1 MLYQKTK
8 NQEQQTRNQ
17 KHTSMTANCPINL
30 LFLAVLASAGAGL
43 RPLAPEPLTTG
54 IYRVLGDTA
63 INGASSLIL
72 SFTAEATSEQVK
84 LNWQTAEGNA
94 DHFVVETGTDGTT
107 FSSLAVVKATGGSRS
122 YFFTQDMAPRGVHY
136 YRLRV
141 VSTNETYAF
150 SEVVRATVGPKRTVA
165 VFPNPSKGQITVSHP
180 LGTGQ
185 EVLHVIDMNGAV
197 VARKTIASASI
208 QTPFDLAS
216 LPKGAYQL
224 IWMLGQ
230 EKVSQKFLIQ

>member
-1 MLYQKTK
+1 MP
-8 NQEQQTRNQ
+8 
-17 KHTSMTANCPINL
+17 ANCPINL

-43 RPLAPEPLTTG
+43 RPVAPEPFTAG
-54 IYRVLGDTA
+54 IYRLFSDTA
-63 INGASSLIL
+63 INGASPLIL
-72 SFTAEATSEQVK
+72 RFTAEASSEQVR
-84 LNWQTAEGNA
+84 LTWQTAKGNA
-94 DHFVVETGTDGTT
+94 DHFVVETGTDGIS
-107 FSSLAVVKATGGSRS
+107 FSSLAVVKATGEPRS
-122 YFFTQDMAPRGVHY
+122 YFFTQDMTPRGVRY
-136 YRLRV
+136 YRLRIV
-141 VSTNETYAF
+141 GTDETYAF
-150 SEVVRATVGPKRTVA
+150 SEVVQATVGPKRTVA

-185 EVLHVIDMNGAV
+185 EVLHVVDMNGSV
-197 VARKTIASASI
+197 VARKTVASASI

>member
-1 MLYQKTK
+1 M
-8 NQEQQTRNQ
+8 N
-17 KHTSMTANCPINL
+17 ANCPINL
-30 LFLAVLASAGAGL
+30 LFLAVLASAGAL
-43 RPLAPEPLTTG
+43 RPLAQEPPTAG
-54 IYRVLGDTA
+54 IYRIFGDTA
-63 INGASSLIL
+63 INGASPLIL
-72 SFTAEATSEQVK
+72 RFTAEASSEQVK
-84 LNWQTAEGNA
+84 LAWQATEGNA
-94 DHFVVETGTDGTT
+94 DHFVVETATDGIS
-107 FSSLAVVKATGGSRS
+107 FSSLAVVKATQAPRS
-122 YFFTQDMAPRGVHY
+122 YFFTQDMAPKGVHY

-141 VSTNETYAF
+141 VGTDGAYAF

-185 EVLHVIDMNGAV
+185 EVLHVVDMNGAV
-197 VARKTIASASI
+197 VARKSVASAAI

>member
-1 MLYQKTK
+1 
-8 NQEQQTRNQ
+8 
-17 KHTSMTANCPINL
+17 MTNCPINL
-30 LFLAVLASAGAGL
+30 LFLAVLASAGSGL
-43 RPLAPEPLTTG
+43 RPVAQEPFPAG
-54 IYRVLGDTA
+54 IYKAWPDTA
-63 INGASSLIL
+63 INGASPLIL
-72 SFTAEATSEQVK
+72 HFTAEATSEHVK
-84 LNWQTAEGNA
+84 LAWQTAEGDA
-94 DHFVVETGTDGTT
+94 DHFVVETGTDGIS
-107 FSSLAVVKATGGSRS
+107 FSPLAVVKATGGPRG

-141 VSTNETYAF
+141 VGKDDTYAF

-185 EVLHVIDMNGAV
+185 EVLQVVDMNGTP
-197 VARKTIASASI
+197 VARKTVASHSI

>member
-1 MLYQKTK
+1 M
-8 NQEQQTRNQ
+8 N
-17 KHTSMTANCPINL
+17 ANCPINL

-43 RPLAPEPLTTG
+43 RPVAPEPHTTG
-54 IYRVLGDTA
+54 IYGLFSDTA
-63 INGASSLIL
+63 IHGASPLIL
-72 SFTAEATSEQVK
+72 RLTAEASSEQVK
-84 LNWQTAEGNA
+84 LSWQAAGGNT
-94 DHFVVETGTDGTT
+94 DHFVVETGSDGIS
-107 FSSLAVVKATGGSRS
+107 FSSLAVVKATQGPRS
-122 YFFTQDMAPRGVHY
+122 YFFTQDMTPRGVHY

-141 VSTNETYAF
+141 VGSDETFAF

-185 EVLHVIDMNGAV
+185 EVLQVMDMNGAV
-197 VARKTIASASI
+197 VARKTVAPASI

-224 IWMLGQ
+224 IWLLGQ
-230 EKVSQKFLIQ
+230 ETVSQKFLIQ

>member
-1 MLYQKTK
+1 MP
-8 NQEQQTRNQ
+8 
-17 KHTSMTANCPINL
+17 ANCPINL
-30 LFLAVLASAGAGL
+30 LFLAVLASAGASL
-43 RPLAPEPLTTG
+43 RPPAPEPPTAG
-54 IYRVLGDTA
+54 IHRTLADTA

-72 SFTAEATSEQVK
+72 RFTAEASSEQVK
-84 LNWQTAEGNA
+84 LAWQTAEGNA
-94 DHFVVETGTDGTT
+94 DHFVVETCVDGIS
-107 FSSLAVVKATGGSRS
+107 FSSLAVVKATQGPRS

-141 VSTNETYAF
+141 VGADETYAF
-150 SEVVRATVGPKRTVA
+150 SEVVQATVGPRRAVA

-185 EVLHVIDMNGAV
+185 EVLHVVDMNGAV
-197 VARKTIASASI
+197 VARKTVASAAI

-224 IWMLGQ
+224 IWTLGQ

>member
-1 MLYQKTK
+1 
-8 NQEQQTRNQ
+8 
-17 KHTSMTANCPINL
+17 MTANCPINL

-43 RPLAPEPLTTG
+43 RPVAPEPFTAG
-54 IYRVLGDTA
+54 IYRPWNDTI
-63 INGASSLIL
+63 INGASPLIL
-72 SFTAEATSEQVK
+72 RFTAEASSEQVK
-84 LNWQTAEGNA
+84 LAWQTDKGHA
-94 DHFVVETGTDGTT
+94 DHFVVEAGPDGIS
-107 FSSLAVVKATGGSRS
+107 FSSLAVVKATGGPRS

-141 VSTNETYAF
+141 VGTDNTYAF
-150 SEVVRATVGPKRTVA
+150 SETVRITVGPRRAVA

-185 EVLHVIDMNGAV
+185 EMLQVMDMNGSV
-197 VARKTIASASI
+197 LARKTVAAASI
-208 QTPFDLAS
+208 QTSFDLAS

-230 EKVSQKFLIQ
+230 EMVSQKFLIQ